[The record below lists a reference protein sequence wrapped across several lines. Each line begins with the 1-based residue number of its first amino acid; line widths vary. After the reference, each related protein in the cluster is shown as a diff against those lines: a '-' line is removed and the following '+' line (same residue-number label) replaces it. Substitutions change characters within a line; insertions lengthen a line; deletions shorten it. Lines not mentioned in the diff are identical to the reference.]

1 MGQKKKKSVEVVRAV
16 MEANTGTTKEVQGR
30 AVHGGKDG
38 KCGRI
43 PGEDVLE
50 GSFQGERER
59 FEPPRKRN
67 HMSKSKHDN

>member
-1 MGQKKKKSVEVVRAV
+1 

-50 GSFQGERER
+50 GSFQGESQGKEKDLNLQ
-59 FEPPRKRN
+59 EKGIT
-67 HMSKSKHDN
+67 